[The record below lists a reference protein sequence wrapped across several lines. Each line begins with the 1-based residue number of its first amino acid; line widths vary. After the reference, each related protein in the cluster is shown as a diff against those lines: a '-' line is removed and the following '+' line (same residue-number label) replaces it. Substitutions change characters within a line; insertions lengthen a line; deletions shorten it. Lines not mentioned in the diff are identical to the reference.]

1 MVVPLSERIGSSSGD
16 PGRNADPAVPARMM
30 EIEGIKCADIVDA
43 MGRLHRHRCHILDLV
58 SPTPRRVLFGPAV
71 TISYYPS
78 CSAAL
83 DPERYNLANLFYEAV
98 GDDPDGKV
106 VVLASNGYTEVS
118 MGGGT
123 KLLRLQEHGC
133 AGVLTDGRLR
143 DFDELARYD
152 FAAYC
157 SGEAT
162 HWGGDQV
169 TPFQANVPVVVS
181 GVGVMPGNYVLADS
195 SGAVVIPD
203 QQLDEVL
210 AGARRIAAEDE
221 RYRAEIAREDLSR
234 SSEGR
239 GAEP

>member
-1 MVVPLSERIGSSSGD
+1 
-16 PGRNADPAVPARMM
+16 
-30 EIEGIKCADIVDA
+30 

-58 SPTPRRVLFGPAV
+58 SPTPGRVMFGPAV
-71 TISYYPS
+71 TISYFPS

-83 DPERYNLANLFYEAV
+83 DPKRYNLANLFYEAV
-98 GDDPDGKV
+98 GDDPAGKV
-106 VVLASNGYTEVS
+106 VVLAANGYTDVS

-123 KLLRLQEHGC
+123 KLLRLQEQGC

-162 HWGGDQV
+162 RWGGDQI
-169 TPFQANVPVVVS
+169 TPHQANVPVVVA
-181 GVGVMPGNYVLADS
+181 GVGVMPGQYVFADA

-203 QQLDEVL
+203 GQITEVL
-210 AGARRIAAEDE
+210 AEARRVEATDAGFREKISRE
-221 RYRAEIAREDLSR
+221 RPGSAHDGLS
-234 SSEGR
+234 
-239 GAEP
+239 

>member
-239 GAEP
+239 GAER